1 MAKRRASGEG
11 TIIKFMARNCF
22 RASISVPLP
31 TGGTKREYHYG
42 TKAECR
48 DWLTQMREEIRIGKP
63 VLDSKL
69 TLFEWLRMWLNKYC
83 VNIRASTRTNYICY
97 IEKHVANHRIA
108 SVKLKN
114 LSTDDIQDFI
124 SFLKTAGKLDG
135 SGGLGNKTIRNT
147 IMMLRTALKQAVG
160 NQLIWTNPAEYSQIP
175 KVVQHEKQLLTV
187 EEMAKLM
194 NAAKGERWYIG
205 LVLLLMTGCRLGELL
220 ALRHSSLRK
229 EGDVWVLDIHS
240 AVKRNTNFNAKAG
253 ERKTILE
260 ISEPKSARS
269 DRTIPLLPEVAYLLQ
284 AHIQQQKHDADHSYG
299 LYQADPFI
307 VGNEIGELIDPSSFR
322 KWFKGIVEKANIGR
336 SIRIHDCRGSWA
348 SAGLKAG
355 IPTQYLSAML
365 GHSSTQVTEKY
376 YLTLD
381 IEGKNRALQ
390 NYSDI
395 ARELLG

>member
-11 TIIKFMARNCF
+11 TIIEFQARNCF
-22 RASISVPLP
+22 RAAISVPLP
-31 TGGTKREYHYG
+31 TGGTKRVYHYG
-42 TKAECR
+42 TKKECR
-48 DWLTQMREEIRIGKP
+48 DWLTQMREEIRKGKP
-63 VLDSKL
+63 VLDAKL
-69 TLFEWLRMWLNKYC
+69 TLLEWLRMWLERYC
-83 VNIRASTRTNYICY
+83 INVRASTRTNYLCY
-97 IEKHVANHRIA
+97 IEQHIAHHRIA
-108 SVKLKN
+108 GLPIGS

-124 SFLKTAGKLDG
+124 SYLKKTGKLDG
-135 SGGLGNKTIRNT
+135 SGGLGNKTIRNIIT
-147 IMMLRTALKQAVG
+147 MLRTALNQAVG
-160 NQLIWTNPAEYSQIP
+160 NQLIWTNPAEYCKLP
-175 KVVQHEKQLLTV
+175 KVVQQEKYPLSV
-187 EEMAKLM
+187 EEMTQLL

-240 AVKRNTNFNAKAG
+240 AVKRTTNFNAKAG

-269 DRTIPLLPEVAYLLQ
+269 YRTIPLLPEVAYLLQ
-284 AHIQQQKHDADHSYG
+284 AHIQQQKQDAGHSYG
-299 LYQADPFI
+299 LYQDDPFI

-322 KWFKGIVEKANIGR
+322 KWFKGIVEKINIGR

-355 IPTQYLSAML
+355 IPTQYISALL

>member
-11 TIIKFMARNCF
+11 TIIWLQKKNCY
-22 RASISVPLP
+22 RAAIPVPLP

-42 TKAECR
+42 TQAECR
-48 DWLTQMREEIRIGKP
+48 DWLTQMREEIRLGKP

-69 TLFEWLRMWLNKYC
+69 TLLDWLRVWLNKYC
-83 VNIRASTRTNYICY
+83 VNIRASTRTNYMCY
-97 IEKHVANHRIA
+97 VEQHVANHRIA
-108 SVKLKN
+108 AVKLKN

-124 SFLKTAGKLDG
+124 SYLKKTGKVDG
-135 SGGLGNKTIRNT
+135 SGGLGNKTIRNI

-160 NQLIWTNPAEYSQIP
+160 NQLIWTNPADYCQLP
-175 KVVQHEKQLLTV
+175 KVVQQEKCPLSV
-187 EEMAKLM
+187 EEMAQLLS
-194 NAAKGERWYIG
+194 AAKGERWYIG
-205 LVLLLMTGCRLGELL
+205 IVLLLMTGCRLGELL

-229 EGDVWVLDIHS
+229 EGEVWVLDIHS
-240 AVKRNTNFNAKAG
+240 AVKRNPNFNAKKG
-253 ERKTILE
+253 ERKTVLE

-269 DRTIPLLPEVAYLLQ
+269 YRTIPLLSEVAELLQ
-284 AHIQQQKHDADHSYG
+284 SHIQMQGQEADRSYG
-299 LYQADPFI
+299 LYQADPSI
-307 VGNEIGELIDPSSFR
+307 VGNEIGQVIDPTTFR
-322 KWFKGIVEKANIGR
+322 KWFKWIVEEAEIGR
-336 SIRIHDCRGSWA
+336 SICIHDCRGSWA

-355 IPTQYLSAML
+355 ISTQYLSAML

-395 ARELLG
+395 AHMLLS